1 MRRKATRTVRDDRTD
16 IMPDRVID
24 VCKSIIINL
33 SLITQLLLYMQ
44 EIRRRYPSHD
54 GL

>member
-16 IMPDRVID
+16 IMPDHVID

-33 SLITQLLLYMQ
+33 SLINYTITIIYA
-44 EIRRRYPSHD
+44 
-54 GL
+54 GNT